1 MKENKNKHLRNI
13 AKKIAKLEK
22 EIRLGNNVQ
31 ENRDKIENIMCSL
44 DFGDI
49 IFIDSYIME
58 KKLLDFLNK
67 KRLKED

>member
-22 EIRLGNNVQ
+22 EINLGNNVQ
-31 ENRDKIENIMCSL
+31 GNRKKIENIMCSL

-49 IFIDSYIME
+49 IFIDNYIME
-58 KKLLDFLNK
+58 KKLLNFLDK
-67 KRLKED
+67 KV

>member
-22 EIRLGNNVQ
+22 EINLGNNVQ
-31 ENRDKIENIMCSL
+31 GNRKKIENIMCSL

-49 IFIDSYIME
+49 IFIDNYIIE
-58 KKLLDFLNK
+58 KKLLNFLDK
-67 KRLKED
+67 KD

>member
-49 IFIDSYIME
+49 IFIDNYIS
-58 KKLLDFLNK
+58 KKQLID
-67 KRLKED
+67 

>member
-31 ENRDKIENIMCSL
+31 MNRDKIENIMCSL

-49 IFIDSYIME
+49 IFIDDYISK
-58 KKLLDFLNK
+58 KKLID
-67 KRLKED
+67 

>member
-22 EIRLGNNVQ
+22 EIYLGNNVQ
-31 ENRDKIENIMCSL
+31 VNRKKIEDIMCSL

-49 IFIDSYIME
+49 IFIDNYISK
-58 KKLLDFLNK
+58 KKLID
-67 KRLKED
+67 